1 MLNFNRTAPD
11 SVVGLT
17 PKVDTFIELP
27 EDIFKARDSLLQI
40 RNEDIDNTN
49 FGSLAEKRASSPDV
63 LRKKGKT
70 PKD

>member
-27 EDIFKARDSLLQI
+27 EDIFKTRDSLLKI
-40 RNEDIDNTN
+40 RNENVDNTN
-49 FGSLAEKRASSPDV
+49 FGYLA
-63 LRKKGKT
+63 
-70 PKD
+70 

>member
-27 EDIFKARDSLLQI
+27 EDIFKARDSLLKI
-40 RNEDIDNTN
+40 RNENVDNTN
-49 FGSLAEKRASSPDV
+49 FGSLA
-63 LRKKGKT
+63 
-70 PKD
+70 